1 MMADL
6 NETIEQAHQDVEAT
20 EQQARQL
27 EARLRRIA
35 GMERLLPARQYG
47 KPFPIDWLKGNITA
61 RSLVNTWDPALASYL
76 GVQSGSARLAEERK
90 VAREMQAEAL
100 AMRTERLRQQNADAQ
115 LQRERASIAGIN
127 PHTGRRQGT

>member
-1 MMADL
+1 MADL
-6 NETIEQAHQDVEAT
+6 NEAIEKAHHDLEAT
-20 EQQARQL
+20 EQEARQL

-61 RSLVNTWDPALASYL
+61 RSLVNTWDPALASFL
-76 GVQSGSARLAEERK
+76 GVQSGSARIAEERK

-100 AMRTERLRQQNADAQ
+100 RLRTERLQADNAAKQ
-115 LQRERASIAGIN
+115 RLRERYAIAGIS
-127 PHTGRRQGT
+127 PITHRRVGQ

>member
-1 MMADL
+1 MADL
-6 NETIEQAHQDVEAT
+6 NEAIEKAHHDVEAT
-20 EQQARQL
+20 EQEARQL
-27 EARLRRIA
+27 EARLRRIS

-100 AMRTERLRQQNADAQ
+100 AMRTERLRAQNGAAQQ
-115 LQRERASIAGIN
+115 QRERYVIAGIN
-127 PHTGRRQGT
+127 PNTGRRYGS